1 MERMLRWRIVICYRM
16 RNDENFYSNANY
28 GHQNIQQIMTIFSSL
43 FEEYQKLLAT
53 GWTAP
58 LLTHA
63 LTHWLTHSLTYSLTY
78 SLTHLLTHS
87 LTHLLTHS
95 SSIYFCHIRCISKVF
110 I

>member
-53 GWTAP
+53 GWTAL

-63 LTHWLTHSLTYSLTY
+63 LADWLTYSLTY
-78 SLTHLLTHS
+78 SLAYS
-87 LTHLLTHS
+87 LTHWLTYLLAYSLTH
-95 SSIYFCHIRCISKVF
+95 
-110 I
+110 